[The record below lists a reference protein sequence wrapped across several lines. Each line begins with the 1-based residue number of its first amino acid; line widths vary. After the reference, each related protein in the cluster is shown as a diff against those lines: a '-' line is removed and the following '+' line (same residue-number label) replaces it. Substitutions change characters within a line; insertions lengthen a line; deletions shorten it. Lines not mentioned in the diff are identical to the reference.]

1 MSLDRVKFYLM
12 VVLALSLPFANTV
25 KLISLF
31 LLLAVLLLQVL
42 RKETSLKMSPLHY
55 GLLLFLAA
63 GLASSAYAE
72 IPMKSIKGTRDILYY
87 VVPFF
92 CASTLSRKEEG
103 RTLLWSLYLTT
114 AAAAL
119 FGIFQAHHLNKPL
132 EVHGLGNQNYNAM
145 FFVIVISSMISSA
158 IFSDRETRASRAVLG
173 AFVLAALLATVMTAM
188 RASFLALFL
197 FMLLLLPRY
206 RRARLFLPAALG
218 VSSLLS
224 LALFLYKPMWSKL
237 FSFESLNSRSR
248 IWRHAFDL
256 FREHPLTGV
265 GLNHFQYTFPADYAF
280 SPEAGR
286 TYYDAHS
293 IYFQVASQ
301 MGLPGLIALLIMLA
315 GFLYGFR
322 KVRASDGFTRS
333 IQYGALGGFLVI
345 FFSGIFDTTLHHE
358 HAIVFTLLA
367 GLMFGIGVERDKADT
382 PLQEVP
388 EI

>member
-265 GLNHFQYTFPADYAF
+265 GLNHFQYT
-280 SPEAGR
+280 
-286 TYYDAHS
+286 
-293 IYFQVASQ
+293 
-301 MGLPGLIALLIMLA
+301 
-315 GFLYGFR
+315 
-322 KVRASDGFTRS
+322 
-333 IQYGALGGFLVI
+333 
-345 FFSGIFDTTLHHE
+345 
-358 HAIVFTLLA
+358 
-367 GLMFGIGVERDKADT
+367 
-382 PLQEVP
+382 
-388 EI
+388 